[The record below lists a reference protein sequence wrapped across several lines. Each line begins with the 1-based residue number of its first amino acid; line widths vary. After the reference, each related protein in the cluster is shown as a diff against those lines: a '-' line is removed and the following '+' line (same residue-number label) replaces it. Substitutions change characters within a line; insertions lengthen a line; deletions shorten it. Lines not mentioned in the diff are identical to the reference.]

1 MWPEFWIVTTGYFW
15 YRKNMRLGPK
25 YIRCSKLGLSH
36 FRTFAA
42 RGNHSG
48 FSLLELLIVIALVL
62 ILTTMYWGGNAGKS
76 KQKALKAACQQNLQ
90 KIHLAMEVYAND
102 QGSRFPATTNATTSE
117 QPLDLLVPRY
127 NSDTAVFT
135 CPGSKDKPVPAGDS
149 LVKHKISY
157 AYYQGRRSA
166 EANEVLIT
174 DHQVDTQSKSIGQAV
189 FSISGAAPGN
199 NHGKAGGNFLF
210 CDGHVESGGPNT
222 PFSLVLTQSV
232 VLLNPKP

>member
-1 MWPEFWIVTTGYFW
+1 
-15 YRKNMRLGPK
+15 MRLGPK
-25 YIRCSKLGLSH
+25 YIRRSKLGLSH

-42 RGNHSG
+42 RGNHPG
-48 FSLLELLIVIALVL
+48 FSLLEMLIVIALLL
-62 ILTTMYWGGNAGKS
+62 ILTTMYWGGNAGKN
-76 KQKALKAACQQNLQ
+76 KQKALKAACKQNLQ
-90 KIHLAMEVYAND
+90 KIHLDMEVYAND
-102 QGSRFPATTNATTSE
+102 QGSKFPATTNATSSE

-157 AYYQGRRSA
+157 AYYQGRRSG
-166 EANEVLIT
+166 EPNEVLVT
-174 DHQVDTQSKSIGQAV
+174 DHQVDTLSKSIGQAV
-189 FSISGAAPGN
+189 FSTSGAAPGN

-222 PFSLVLTQSV
+222 PFSLVLTQGV